1 MSVWSDCNAKQQF
14 GIAKC
19 NFDQEVTKPH
29 RLNLDVGDAV
39 IILKETTHW
48 YYGYKQ
54 KDKEH
59 RGIFPKSYIHLVE
72 YNIVNGE
79 FCIQRTDIV
88 EEITKVL
95 LEWGSIAKG
104 YFLRTNPNFQRIRR
118 KMNELNNNR
127 AALISGNLPLDEM
140 RKVKLLATAQI
151 DTGNN
156 LLGLDMVVRDD
167 SGDILD
173 TNAICTTELFE
184 HHVHAVNRIE
194 KANRLSSEQRT
205 QRVHNKYSHNILLH
219 VNAFVCKFQEDSDLL
234 FTLFDGETH
243 KPISENYVVKWSRT
257 GIARDIDQF
266 DNNRVLFTDLSRN
279 DLSISKMYLVCYAIR
294 IGSMEMK
301 DSSESKRTSIS
312 IANSMLTAASRK
324 HSQLSVSS
332 NGSSGSN
339 CEYIMR
345 RPFGVACKDLTPI
358 LSKAL
363 DGPSNQDLPFIMCE
377 KDTLDGTLRKLIANK
392 DIGKIDSKMAV
403 TIEVLRGDIKQIK
416 EDFPRLVHTNVP
428 VARKMGFPE
437 VILPGDVRNDLYLT
451 ICSGEF
457 SRIAKTSEK
466 NVEVSICVANEQGY
480 LIPGV
485 MSIGA
490 GHSPIDEYK
499 SVVYYHD
506 DKPKWQ
512 ETFKIHVPIE
522 EFKQCHLRF
531 VLKHRS
537 SNEQKDRSEK
547 PFGLA
552 YVRLM
557 QANGTTIP
565 QGQHVLAVYKIDH
578 KKYDKTVANSYME
591 LPATTAELQGTKPSI
606 SGLSL
611 LPKDQLT
618 IGVNLCSTKL
628 TQSVSLLG
636 LLNWSAHK
644 ETLEQSLNALSTV
657 PGEEV
662 VKFLQDILDA
672 LFNILVENDQ
682 PEKYDQLVFMSIIHL
697 IETVSDLKYQHFLT
711 VLDVYINESFSFTL
725 AYTKL
730 MDVLQKNISDAIK
743 PREKSADGFETEESM
758 EVRRLYKTT
767 RYLHYVMKFVIRS
780 RILYAEMN
788 CNTDYVDFASRLQEL
803 LRMFID
809 MIGCPSNLLKSEGA
823 LLKNLH
829 IIATDLMQV
838 FDQVRLSVSIV
849 EILEKFPPR
858 RLIQSKMGC
867 IKDFVETKLFTLP
880 KCRAILLPV
889 FCKHIKDH
897 LESKEEG
904 DSKTDIWQQEKNL
917 SKAAKVL
924 GQLKSQLHT
933 RETTANK
940 KIAECI
946 NIMNN
951 ILKLLYRSDVGPT
964 HNDIRDIMI
973 ILLRTVMKAA
983 HSLDRDTAL
992 VGKFFAIML
1001 GILQR
1006 MDAQHYDYFV
1016 KDLHQR
1022 GELKEFVIDIL
1033 LVFTEL
1039 VSPSPHQKAVFPRDW
1054 MDMIMH
1060 QNTVILG
1067 ALQHLSIVIMD
1078 YFLTPFEKQI
1088 WSNFFQCSIA
1098 FLVQSPLQLNDFN
1111 DNKRQIVF
1119 ARYRDIR
1126 KDTAME
1132 IRKMWFQLG
1141 QHKPKFVPQLVEPI
1155 LEMSMMPET
1164 ELRRETIPIFFDMMQ
1179 CEYYSSR
1186 LELESYGDTKNNN
1199 THHKGNFTEFKTAMI
1214 EKLDILI
1221 GAKGKGDAEYK
1232 QLFEEIMMERCSAH
1246 ATLNLDGSSF
1256 VQMVTKLMDKLLE
1269 YRFIIQDESKENRM
1283 ACTFS
1288 LLQFYSEVDLKEMYI
1303 RYVYKLCDLHMEFEN
1318 YTEAAFTLKL
1328 HTQLL
1333 RWTDTELSPQL
1344 RSYRHMNCR
1353 THRELKETLFFE
1365 IMEYFDKGKQWECA
1379 IDMCKILA
1387 QQYEEEIF
1395 DYIKLAE
1402 LLKRMALFFEKI
1414 LKELRHTSE
1423 YFRVCFY
1430 GRGFP
1435 RLLQNKVYIFRGKD
1449 YERLSDFC
1457 TRMLVQHPQA
1467 EVMQTLEAPGKDIT
1481 QSDGQYIQVNKVE
1494 PIMDAAFAKFN
1505 EKIISNEIVK
1515 YFTSNNVQKFQF
1527 SRPFRD
1533 STSGGPMDDV
1543 RSLWLERTELV
1554 TSFPLP
1560 GILRWFPVIDSH
1572 TFKISPLERA
1582 VEIMKDT
1589 NKGIRQLVILH
1600 KGDESLHI
1608 NPLSMKLNGI
1618 VDPAVMGGFAKYEE
1632 AFLTDEY
1639 LEQHPDDKDLIEEL
1653 KDLIAS
1659 QIPLLEI
1666 AIMLHRQKAPDSLKA
1681 LQEHLENCF
1690 TDMQQH
1696 VESRYGRKSCDLKMD
1711 RDSVVMRRTNSFLPA
1726 LFDGSC
1732 NRLSE
1737 TSMGSSDSGLSK
1749 STFLPRPQT
1758 NSIKSTLA
1766 SLSFNARPSL
1776 MHSPSTKSSK
1786 NKEKTPAKRRSMKKD
1801 RETLSLPVANSQ
1813 WYTPPLSTI
1822 TSTPE
1827 KEINTSITSLASVS
1841 NSSLAGPKTPDPR
1854 VLTEELTSKRPL
1866 RSEKDKERRLS
1877 RPASIAT
1884 PTATIKNFV
1893 DTRSLSES
1901 SNRNSVETTD
1911 STSEE
1916 DIRPPPLPAKTRDST
1931 DFTSLTHS
1939 LDWNPNGYAMLNAL
1953 SNTSTSSITTTTT
1966 MTKTSITNTTYEY
1979 LEATNFSLINAQ
1991 DSNKPR
1997 PPTPPPKPSRNSKH
2011 IP

>member
-1 MSVWSDCNAKQQF
+1 MSVWSDCNAKQSF

-19 NFDQEVTKPH
+19 NFDQDTKPH

-39 IILKETTHW
+39 IILKATTHW

-54 KDKEH
+54 KEKQT
-59 RGIFPKSYIHLVE
+59 RGIFPKSYVHLCE
-72 YNIVNGE
+72 FNIVNGE
-79 FCIQRTDIV
+79 YCIRRTDIV

-95 LEWGSIAKG
+95 LEWGGIAKS
-104 YFLRTNPNFQRIRR
+104 YFLSTNEKFQVIRP

-140 RKVKLLATAQI
+140 RKVKLQATAQI
-151 DTGNN
+151 DTGNK
-156 LLGLDMVVRDD
+156 LLGLDMVVRDE

-173 TNAICTTELFE
+173 TNAICTTELYE
-184 HHVHAVNRIE
+184 NHVHALERIK
-194 KANRLSSEQRT
+194 KANSLTGDRERT
-205 QRVHNKYSHNILLH
+205 RGFNKYSHNILLH

-234 FTLFDGETH
+234 FTLFNGETH

-279 DLSISKMYLVCYAIR
+279 DLNISKIYLVCFAIR
-294 IGSMEMK
+294 IGSMEVK
-301 DSSESKRTSIS
+301 DSTDSKRTSMN
-312 IANSMLTAASRK
+312 IANSVLTAASRK
-324 HSQLSVSS
+324 HSQLSVNS
-332 NGSSGSN
+332 NGSSGSAS
-339 CEYIMR
+339 EYMMR
-345 RPFGVACKDLTPI
+345 RPFGVACKDLTSI
-358 LSKAL
+358 ISKPEDHRNNL
-363 DGPSNQDLPFIMCE
+363 DLPFIMCE

-392 DIGKIDSKMAV
+392 DIGKIESKMAV
-403 TIEVLRGDIKQIK
+403 TFEVLRGDIKQIK

-457 SRIAKTSEK
+457 ARIAKTSEK
-466 NVEVSICVANEQGY
+466 NVEVTVCVVNEYGVQMS
-480 LIPGV
+480 GV

-490 GHSPIDEYK
+490 GHPPIDDYK

-512 ETFKIHVPIE
+512 ETFKIHLPIE
-522 EFKQCHLRF
+522 EFKVCHLRF
-531 VLKHRS
+531 TLKHRS

-547 PFGLA
+547 PFGLS

-557 QANGTTIP
+557 QANGTTIT
-565 QGQHVLAVYKIDH
+565 QGQHILAVYKIDP
-578 KKYDKTVANSYME
+578 KKYDKLVAKSYLE
-591 LPATTAELQGTKPSI
+591 LPATKAELLGTKPPTG
-606 SGLSL
+606 GLSL
-611 LPKDQLT
+611 LPKDQLC
-618 IGVNLCSTKL
+618 IDVNLCSTKL

-636 LLNWSAHK
+636 LLHWSAHK
-644 ETLEQSLNALSTV
+644 ETLEQSLNALANV

-672 LFNILVENDQ
+672 LFNILVENDHH
-682 PEKYDQLVFMSIIHL
+682 EKYDQLVFMSIIHL

-711 VLDVYINESFSFTL
+711 VLDVYINESFSATL

-730 MDVLQKNISDAIK
+730 MDVLQRNISDAIT
-743 PREKSADGFETEESM
+743 PSEKSADGIEHEESTA
-758 EVRRLYKTT
+758 VRRLYKTT

-780 RILYAEMN
+780 RVLYAAMN
-788 CNTDYVDFASRLQEL
+788 CNNDYVDFATRLQEL
-803 LRMFID
+803 LKMFIN
-809 MIGCPSNLLKSEGA
+809 MIGCPSNQLKSEGA

-829 IIATDLMQV
+829 IIATDLMEV
-838 FDQVRLSVSIV
+838 FDPVDLSTLIV

-858 RLIQSKMGC
+858 RLTQSKMGC
-867 IKDFVETKLFTLP
+867 IKDFVETKLFALP
-880 KCRAILLPV
+880 NCRAILLPV

-897 LESKEEG
+897 LESKEE
-904 DSKTDIWQQEKNL
+904 
-917 SKAAKVL
+917 
-924 GQLKSQLHT
+924 
-933 RETTANK
+933 
-940 KIAECI
+940 IAECI

-964 HNDIRDIMI
+964 HNDVRDIMI
-973 ILLRTVMKAA
+973 KLLRSVMKAA
-983 HSLDRDTAL
+983 HSLDRDVDV
-992 VGKFFAIML
+992 VGQFFAIML

-1006 MDAQHYDYFV
+1006 MDAQHYKYFV
-1016 KDLHQR
+1016 NDLHQQ
-1022 GELKEFVIDIL
+1022 GELKDFVIEIL
-1033 LVFTEL
+1033 LVFEEL
-1039 VSPSPHQKAVFPRDW
+1039 VSPHQKAVFPRDW

-1067 ALQHLSIVIMD
+1067 ALQQLSMVVTD
-1078 YFLTPFEKQI
+1078 YFLCPVFDKQI

-1126 KDTAME
+1126 KDTAKE

-1141 QHKPKFVPQLVEPI
+1141 KHKPKFVPQLVEPI
-1155 LEMSMMPET
+1155 LEMSMIPET

-1186 LELESYGDTKNNN
+1186 LEQESYGDTKHNNA
-1199 THHKGNFTEFKTAMI
+1199 HHKGNFSEFKTAMI

-1221 GAKGKGDAEYK
+1221 GAGKGDTEYK
-1232 QLFEEIMMERCSAH
+1232 ELFKKIMLEHCAAH
-1246 ATLNLDGSSF
+1246 CTLNVDGSSF
-1256 VQMVTKLMDKLLE
+1256 VSMVTKLMDKLLE
-1269 YRFIIQDESKENRM
+1269 YRCIIQDESKENRM

-1303 RYVYKLCDLHMEFEN
+1303 RYVYKLRDLHMEFDN

-1328 HTQLL
+1328 HTELL
-1333 RWTDTELSPQL
+1333 QWNDTELSPQL
-1344 RSYRHMNCR
+1344 RSHLFGSCR
-1353 THRELKETLFFE
+1353 THRELKEALYYE
-1365 IMEYFDKGKQWECA
+1365 IMDYFDKGKQWECA
-1379 IDMCKILA
+1379 IDMCKVLA

-1395 DYIKLAE
+1395 DYIKLSE
-1402 LLKRMALFFEKI
+1402 LLKRMAQFFEKI

-1430 GRGFP
+1430 GLGFP
-1435 RLLQNKVYIFRGKD
+1435 RLLQNKVYIFRGKE
-1449 YERLSDFC
+1449 YERHSDFC
-1457 TRMLVQHPQA
+1457 SRMLVQHPQA
-1467 EVMQTLEAPGKDIT
+1467 ELMQTLEAPGEDIT
-1481 QSDGQYIQVNKVE
+1481 NSDGQYIQVNKVE

-1515 YFTSNNVQKFQF
+1515 YFTSNNVEKFRF

-1533 STSGGPMDDV
+1533 STGGGGMDDV
-1543 RSLWLERTELV
+1543 LNLWLERTELF
-1554 TSFPLP
+1554 TQFRLP
-1560 GILRWFPVIDSH
+1560 GILRWFPVVDTH

-1589 NKGIRQLVILH
+1589 NRDIRQLVILYQS
-1600 KGDESLHI
+1600 DESLHI
-1608 NPLSMKLNGI
+1608 NQLSMKLNGI

-1639 LEQHPDDKDLIEEL
+1639 LEQHPDDKELVEEL
-1653 KDLIAS
+1653 KELIAL
-1659 QIPLLEI
+1659 QIPLLNI
-1666 AIMLHRQKAPDSLKA
+1666 AIRLHRQKAPDSLKA
-1681 LQEHLENCF
+1681 LQDHLEGCF
-1690 TDMQQH
+1690 ADMKHH
-1696 VESRYGRKSCDLKMD
+1696 VETCYGRKSCDLKID
-1711 RDSVVMRRTNSFLPA
+1711 RDSVVMRRTNSYLPT
-1726 LFDGSC
+1726 LFDNGN

-1749 STFLPRPQT
+1749 STFLPRPPT

-1766 SLSFNARPSL
+1766 SLSFNTRPSL
-1776 MHSPSTKSSK
+1776 GNTPSTKGSK
-1786 NKEKTPAKRRSMKKD
+1786 YKDKTPSKRRSMKKD
-1801 RETLSLPVANSQ
+1801 RDTLSLPVANCQ

-1822 TSTPE
+1822 NSTPE
-1827 KEINTSITSLASVS
+1827 KEINTSVNSLASAS
-1841 NSSLAGPKTPDPR
+1841 NSSFGGQKTPDPR
-1854 VLTEELTSKRPL
+1854 VLTEELTPKRPL
-1866 RSEKDKERRLS
+1866 RSEKEKERRLS

-1884 PTATIKNFV
+1884 PTASIKNFA
-1893 DTRSLSES
+1893 DTRSLSEG

-1916 DIRPPPLPAKTRDST
+1916 DLRPPPLPAKTRDST
-1931 DFTSLTHS
+1931 DFSSLTHS
-1939 LDWNPNGYAMLNAL
+1939 LDWNPNGYSML
-1953 SNTSTSSITTTTT
+1953 SNVSINTSNIISSMTTT
-1966 MTKTSITNTTYEY
+1966 MTKTSITNTSYEY
-1979 LEATNFSLINAQ
+1979 VEATNFSI
-1991 DSNKPR
+1991 DPSKPR
-1997 PPTPPPKPSRNSKH
+1997 PPTPPPKPSRHSKH

>member
-1 MSVWSDCNAKQQF
+1 MSVWSDCNAKQAEF

-19 NFDQEVTKPH
+19 NFDQETKPH

-48 YYGYKQ
+48 YYGYRQ
-54 KDKEH
+54 KAKET
-59 RGIFPKSYIHLVE
+59 RGIFPKSYIHLCE
-72 YNIVNGE
+72 YNNVNGE
-79 FCIQRTDIV
+79 YCIQRTDIV

-95 LEWGSIAKG
+95 LEWGSIAKD
-104 YFLRTNPNFQRIRR
+104 YFLTTNPSFPKIRR

-127 AALISGNLPLDEM
+127 AALISGNLPLDEV
-140 RKVKLLATAQI
+140 RKVKLLATNQI
-151 DTGNN
+151 DTGNK
-156 LLGLDMVVRDD
+156 LLGLDMVVRDE

-173 TNAICTTELFE
+173 TNAICTTELYE
-184 HHVHAVNRIE
+184 QHMHAVQRID
-194 KANRLSSEQRT
+194 KANRLSSERGTTRT
-205 QRVHNKYSHNILLH
+205 PNKYSHNILLH

-257 GIARDIDQF
+257 GIARDIDQI
-266 DNNRVLFTDLSRN
+266 DNNRVLFTDLSKS
-279 DLSISKMYLVCYAIR
+279 DLAIAKMYLVCYAIR
-294 IGSMEMK
+294 IGSMEFK
-301 DSSESKRTSIS
+301 DSAESKRTSMS
-312 IANSMLTAASRK
+312 IANSMLNASSRK
-324 HSQLSVSS
+324 ASQLSVSS
-332 NGSSGSN
+332 SGSSSSN
-339 CEYIMR
+339 GEYIIR
-345 RPFGVACKDLTPI
+345 RPFGVACKDLTPFI
-358 LSKAL
+358 NKS
-363 DGPSNQDLPFIMCE
+363 DDFRGNIDLPFIMCE
-377 KDTLDGTLRKLIANK
+377 KETLDGTLRKLIANK

-416 EDFPRLVHTNVP
+416 EEFPRLMHTNVP

-457 SRIAKTSEK
+457 ARIAKTSEK
-466 NVEVSICVANEQGY
+466 NVEVSVCVANEQGY
-480 LIPGV
+480 LMPGV
-485 MSIGA
+485 LSIGA
-490 GHSPIDEYK
+490 GHQPIDEYK

-522 EFKQCHLRF
+522 DFKQCHLRF

-537 SNEQKDRSEK
+537 SNEQKDRTEK

-557 QANGTTIP
+557 QANGTTIT
-565 QGQHVLAVYKIDH
+565 QGQHILAVYKIDH
-578 KKYDKTVANSYME
+578 KKYDKTVANCYLE
-591 LPATTAELQGTKPSI
+591 LPATVAELQGAKPSI
-606 SGLSL
+606 GGLTL
-611 LPKDQLT
+611 LPKDQLS

-672 LFNILVENDQ
+672 LFNILVENDH

-730 MDVLQKNISDAIK
+730 MDVLQKNISEAISPK
-743 PREKSADGFETEESM
+743 EKSADGNDLEESA

-780 RILYAEMN
+780 RVLYAEMN
-788 CNTDYVDFASRLQEL
+788 CNTDYVDFATRLQEL

-858 RLIQSKMGC
+858 RLTQSKMGC

-924 GQLKSQLHT
+924 GQKKSQLHT
-933 RETTANK
+933 CDTTANK

-951 ILKLLYRSDVGPT
+951 ILKLLFRSDVGST

-973 ILLRTVMKAA
+973 ILFRTVMKAA
-983 HSLDRDTAL
+983 HALDRDTGL

-1006 MDAQHYDYFV
+1006 MDAQHYEYFV
-1016 KDLHQR
+1016 RDLHQR
-1022 GELKEFVIDIL
+1022 GELKHFVIEIL
-1033 LVFTEL
+1033 LVFEEL
-1039 VSPSPHQKAVFPRDW
+1039 VSPHQKAVFPRDW

-1067 ALQHLSIVIMD
+1067 ALKHLTVVITD
-1078 YFLTPFEKQI
+1078 YFLCPFEKQI

-1155 LEMSMMPET
+1155 LEMSMIPEK
-1164 ELRRETIPIFFDMMQ
+1164 ELRQETIPIFFDMMQ

-1186 LELESYGDTKNNN
+1186 LEHESYGDTKFNNA
-1199 THHKGNFTEFKTAMI
+1199 HHKGNFSDFKTAMI

-1221 GAKGKGDAEYK
+1221 GAGKGDAEYK
-1232 QLFEEIMMERCSAH
+1232 HLFETIMLERCAAH
-1246 ATLNLDGSSF
+1246 NTLNVDGTAF
-1256 VQMVTKLMDKLLE
+1256 VQMVTRLMDKLLE

-1303 RYVYKLCDLHMEFEN
+1303 RYVNKLCALHMEFEN

-1328 HTQLL
+1328 HTELL
-1333 RWTDTELSPQL
+1333 RWTDTELSHQL
-1344 RSYRHMNCR
+1344 RSYRHNNCR
-1353 THRELKETLFFE
+1353 THRQLKEALYFE

-1379 IDMCKILA
+1379 IDMCRVLA
-1387 QQYEEEIF
+1387 RQYEEEIF
-1395 DYIKLAE
+1395 DYLKLAE
-1402 LLKRMALFFEKI
+1402 LLNRMALFYEKI
-1414 LKELRHTSE
+1414 IKELRHNSE

-1435 RLLQNKVYIFRGKD
+1435 RFLQNRVYIFRGKE
-1449 YERLSDFC
+1449 YERHSDFC
-1457 TRMLVQHPQA
+1457 ARMLVQHPQA
-1467 EVMQTLEAPGKDIT
+1467 ELMQTLEAPGEDIT
-1481 QSDGQYIQVNKVE
+1481 NSDGQYIQVNKVE
-1494 PIMDAAFAKFN
+1494 PIMGQAFNKFN
-1505 EKIISNEIVK
+1505 DKIINNEIVK
-1515 YFTSNNVQKFQF
+1515 YFTANNVQKFQF

-1533 STSGGPMDDV
+1533 STNGGDRDDV
-1543 RSLWLERTELV
+1543 RNLWLERTELRI
-1554 TSFPLP
+1554 SYPLP
-1560 GILRWFPVIDSH
+1560 GILRWFPVVETN

-1589 NKGIRQLVILH
+1589 NRDIRQLVILH
-1600 KGDESLHI
+1600 KSDETLHI

-1632 AFLTDEY
+1632 AFLTEDY
-1639 LEQHPDDKDLIEEL
+1639 LEQNPDDKELVEEL
-1653 KDLIAS
+1653 KELIAN
-1659 QIPLLEI
+1659 QIPLLDL
-1666 AIMLHRQKAPDSLKA
+1666 AIQLHRLRAPDSLKA
-1681 LQEHLENCF
+1681 LQEHLERCF
-1690 TDMQQH
+1690 ADMQQH
-1696 VESRYGRKSCDLKMD
+1696 VESRYGRKSCDLKIE
-1711 RDSVVMRRTNSFLPA
+1711 RDSVVMRRPNSFLPP
-1726 LFDGSC
+1726 LFDGSN
-1732 NRLSE
+1732 NRHSE

-1758 NSIKSTLA
+1758 NSIKNPFSG
-1766 SLSFNARPSL
+1766 LSFNTRPSL
-1776 MHSPSTKSSK
+1776 GHSPSIKSNKSK
-1786 NKEKTPAKRRSMKKD
+1786 DKTPSKRRNKD
-1801 RETLSLPVANSQ
+1801 GKVKEREAHSLSSCQ

-1827 KEINTSITSLASVS
+1827 KEINTSIASLASTS
-1841 NSSLAGPKTPDPR
+1841 NSSLSGPKTPDPH
-1854 VLTEELTSKRPL
+1854 VLTEELTPKRPL
-1866 RSEKDKERRLS
+1866 RSEMEKERRLS

-1884 PTATIKNFV
+1884 PTASIKNFP

-1916 DIRPPPLPAKTRDST
+1916 DIRPPPLPAKARDST
-1931 DFTSLTHS
+1931 DFTSLS
-1939 LDWNPNGYAMLNAL
+1939 QNMDWTPNGYAMLSTI
-1953 SNTSTSSITTTTT
+1953 SNTSSMSTTSTL
-1966 MTKTSITNTTYEY
+1966 TKTSITNTTYEY
-1979 LEATNFSLINAQ
+1979 LETTNFSLVGAI
-1991 DSNKPR
+1991 DGNKPR
-1997 PPTPPPKPSRNSKH
+1997 PPTPPPKPSRHSKH

>member
-1 MSVWSDCNAKQQF
+1 MTVWSDCNAKQTF

-19 NFDQEVTKPH
+19 NFDQDAKPH

-54 KDKEH
+54 KAKET
-59 RGIFPKSYIHLVE
+59 RGIFPKSYVHLCE
-72 YNIVNGE
+72 YSIVNGE
-79 FCIQRTDIV
+79 YCIQRTDIV

-95 LEWGSIAKG
+95 LEWGGIAKE
-104 YFLRTNPNFQRIRR
+104 YFLTTNPSFQKIRR
-118 KMNELNNNR
+118 KMNNLNNNR

-140 RKVKLLATAQI
+140 RKVKLQATALI
-151 DTGNN
+151 DTGNR
-156 LLGLDMVVRDD
+156 LLGLDMVVRDE

-173 TNAICTTELFE
+173 TNAICTTELYE
-184 HHVHAVNRIE
+184 NHVNAMQRID
-194 KANRLSSEQRT
+194 KANRLSGERETPRIQ
-205 QRVHNKYSHNILLH
+205 NKYSHNILLH
-219 VNAFVCKFQEDSDLL
+219 VNAFVCKFREDSDLL
-234 FTLFDGETH
+234 FTLFDGESH
-243 KPISENYVVKWSRT
+243 KPISENYVVKWSRS
-257 GIARDIDQF
+257 GIDRDIDQF
-266 DNNRVLFTDLSRN
+266 NNNRVLFTDLSRS
-279 DLSISKMYLVCYAIR
+279 DLNISKLYLVCYAIR
-294 IGSMEMK
+294 IGAMEIK
-301 DSSESKRTSIS
+301 DTTDSKRIS
-312 IANSMLTAASRK
+312 MNMGIGNSSNIK
-324 HSQLSVSS
+324 QSQLSINSNASTSS
-332 NGSSGSN
+332 NGSD
-339 CEYIMR
+339 YMLR
-345 RPFGVACKDLTPI
+345 RPFGVACKDLTPY
-358 LSKAL
+358 LSKPDDFRGNL
-363 DGPSNQDLPFIMCE
+363 DLPFIMCE
-377 KDTLDGTLRKLIANK
+377 KDTLDGTLRKMIANK
-392 DIGKIDSKMAV
+392 DLGKLDSKMAV
-403 TIEVLRGDIKQIK
+403 TVEVLRGDIKQIK

-457 SRIAKTSEK
+457 ARIAKTSEK
-466 NVEVSICVANEQGY
+466 NVEVTVCVANEQGQ
-480 LIPGV
+480 LVPGV
-485 MSIGA
+485 LSIGA
-490 GHSPIDEYK
+490 GHPPIDEYK

-522 EFKQCHLRF
+522 EFKLCHLRF
-531 VLKHRS
+531 MLKHRS
-537 SNEQKDRSEK
+537 SNEQKDRNEK

-578 KKYDKTVANSYME
+578 KKHDKSMANSYME
-591 LPATTAELQGTKPSI
+591 LPATTAELLGTKPSI
-606 SGLSL
+606 SGLTL

-636 LLNWSAHK
+636 LLHWSAHK

-711 VLDVYINESFSFTL
+711 VLDVYIKDSFSATL

-730 MDVLQKNISDAIK
+730 IDVLQRNISEAIT
-743 PREKSADGFETEESM
+743 PSEKSVDGIELQETLP
-758 EVRRLYKTT
+758 VRRLYKTT
-767 RYLHYVMKFVIRS
+767 RYLHYVMKFIIRS
-780 RILYAEMN
+780 RILYSAMN
-788 CNTDYVDFASRLQEL
+788 CNTDYVEFATRLQEL
-803 LRMFID
+803 LKMFID

-838 FDQVRLSVSIV
+838 FDQVHLSTSIV
-849 EILEKFPPR
+849 EILEKFPSR
-858 RLIQSKMGC
+858 RLTQSKMGC
-867 IKDFVETKLFTLP
+867 IKDFVETKLFSMP

-904 DSKTDIWQQEKNL
+904 DSKTDILQQEKNL

-924 GQLKSQLHT
+924 GQKKCQLHT
-933 RETTANK
+933 RETSANK

-951 ILKLLYRSDVGPT
+951 ILKLLYRPDVGPT
-964 HNDIRDIMI
+964 HNDVRDIMI
-973 ILLRTVMKAA
+973 ILLRPVMKMA
-983 HSLDRDTAL
+983 HALDRDRDV
-992 VGKFFAIML
+992 VGQFFAIML
-1001 GILQR
+1001 GIMQR
-1006 MDAQHYDYFV
+1006 MDAQHYKYFV
-1016 KDLHQR
+1016 NDLHQH
-1022 GELKEFVIDIL
+1022 GELKDFVIEIL
-1033 LVFTEL
+1033 LVFEEL
-1039 VSPSPHQKAVFPRDW
+1039 VSPHQKAVFPRDW

-1067 ALQHLSIVIMD
+1067 ALQQLSLVIND
-1078 YFLTPFEKQI
+1078 YFLCPVFDKQI

-1126 KDTAME
+1126 KDTAKE

-1141 QHKPKFVPQLVEPI
+1141 KHKPKFVPQLVEPI
-1155 LEMSMMPET
+1155 LEMSMIPEM

-1186 LELESYGDTKNNN
+1186 LEMESYGDTKHNSS
-1199 THHKGNFTEFKTAMI
+1199 HYKGNFCEFKTAMI

-1221 GAKGKGDAEYK
+1221 GMGKGDAEYK
-1232 QLFEEIMMERCSAH
+1232 ELFEQIMLEYCAKH
-1246 ATLNLDGSSF
+1246 NTLNMEGTSF
-1256 VQMVTKLMDKLLE
+1256 VAMVTKLMDKLLE
-1269 YRFIIQDESKENRM
+1269 YRCIIQDESKENRM

-1288 LLQFYSEVDLKEMYI
+1288 LLQFYSQVDLKEMYI
-1303 RYVYKLCDLHMEFEN
+1303 RYVYKLCALHMEFEN
-1318 YTEAAFTLKL
+1318 FTEAAFTLKL
-1328 HTQLL
+1328 HTDLL
-1333 RWTDTELSPQL
+1333 RWSDEELSPQL
-1344 RSYRHMNCR
+1344 RSHRHGHCR
-1353 THRELKETLFFE
+1353 THRELKEALYFE

-1379 IDMCKILA
+1379 IDMCKVLSR
-1387 QQYEEEIF
+1387 QYEEEIY

-1430 GRGFP
+1430 GLGFP
-1435 RLLQNKVYIFRGKD
+1435 RLLQNKVYIFRGKE
-1449 YERLSDFC
+1449 YERHSDFC
-1457 TRMLVQHPQA
+1457 SRILVQHPQA
-1467 EVMQTLEAPGKDIT
+1467 ELMQTLEAPGEDIT
-1481 QSDGQYIQVNKVE
+1481 ASDGQYIQVNKVE

-1533 STSGGPMDDV
+1533 STGGGDDV
-1543 RSLWLERTELV
+1543 RNLWLERTELI
-1554 TSFPLP
+1554 TQFPLP
-1560 GILRWFPVIDSH
+1560 GILRWFPVVDAH

-1582 VEIMKDT
+1582 VEIMKKT
-1589 NKGIRQLVILH
+1589 NTDIRQLVILH
-1600 KGDESLHI
+1600 QSDESLHI
-1608 NPLSMKLNGI
+1608 NPLSMKLNGV

-1639 LEQHPDDKDLIEEL
+1639 LEQHAEDKELVEEL
-1653 KDLIAS
+1653 KELIAS
-1659 QIPLLEI
+1659 QIPLLSI
-1666 AIMLHRQKAPDSLKA
+1666 AIRLHRQKAPESLKA
-1681 LQEHLENCF
+1681 LQDHLERCF
-1690 TDMQQH
+1690 ADMQQH
-1696 VESRYGRKSCDLKMD
+1696 VESRYGRKSCDLKIE
-1711 RDSVVMRRTNSFLPA
+1711 RDSVIMRRTNSFLPA
-1726 LFDGSC
+1726 IFDSSN

-1737 TSMGSSDSGLSK
+1737 TSMGSSDGLSK
-1749 STFLPRPQT
+1749 STFLPRPPT
-1758 NSIKSTLA
+1758 SSLKSTFA
-1766 SLSFNARPSL
+1766 SLRPNL
-1776 MHSPSTKSSK
+1776 GHSPSTKS
-1786 NKEKTPAKRRSMKKD
+1786 NKLKDKTPAKRRSMKKD
-1801 RETLSLPVANSQ
+1801 RDTLSLPVASCQ
-1813 WYTPPLSTI
+1813 WYTPPLMTI

-1827 KEINTSITSLASVS
+1827 KENTTSISSLASTS
-1841 NSSLAGPKTPDPR
+1841 NTSLSGPKTPDPR
-1854 VLTEELTSKRPL
+1854 VLTEELTPKRPL
-1866 RSEKDKERRLS
+1866 RSEKEKERRLS

-1884 PTATIKNFV
+1884 PTASIKNFT
-1893 DTRSLSES
+1893 DNRSLSES

-1931 DFTSLTHS
+1931 DFSSLS
-1939 LDWNPNGYAMLNAL
+1939 WNPNTYSMLNVL
-1953 SNTSTSSITTTTT
+1953 GSNTTNSSSSISTTTT
-1966 MTKTSITNTTYEY
+1966 MTMTSITNNTYEY
-1979 LEATNFSLINAQ
+1979 LEATNYSLMTGFQ
-1991 DSNKPR
+1991 DASKPR
-1997 PPTPPPKPSRNSKH
+1997 PPTPPPKPSRHSKH
-2011 IP
+2011 IPTEQVAAP

>member
-1 MSVWSDCNAKQQF
+1 
-14 GIAKC
+14 AKC
-19 NFDQEVTKPH
+19 NFDQENKPH

-39 IILKETTHW
+39 IILKETTYW

-54 KDKEH
+54 KAKET
-59 RGIFPKSYIHLVE
+59 RGIFPKSYIHLCD
-72 YNIVNGE
+72 YNNVNGE

-95 LEWGSIAKG
+95 LEWGAIAKR
-104 YFLRTNPNFQRIRR
+104 YFLSTNPSFPKIRQ
-118 KMNELNNNR
+118 KMNELNSNR
-127 AALISGNLPLDEM
+127 AALISGNLPLDEV
-140 RKVKLLATAQI
+140 RKVKLLATNQI
-151 DTGNN
+151 DTGNK
-156 LLGLDMVVRDD
+156 LLGLDMVVRDE

-173 TNAICTTELFE
+173 TNAICTTELYE
-184 HHVHAVNRIE
+184 HHVHAVQRID
-194 KANRLSSEQRT
+194 KANRMQSSRGT
-205 QRVHNKYSHNILLH
+205 TRKLNKSSHNILLH
-219 VNAFVCKFQEDSDLL
+219 VNAFVCKFQEDTDLL

-243 KPISENYVVKWSRT
+243 KPISENYVVKWWRAGT
-257 GIARDIDQF
+257 ARDIEQI
-266 DNNRVLFTDLSRN
+266 DNNRVLFTDLSKS
-279 DLSISKMYLVCYAIR
+279 DLALPRLYLVCYAIR
-294 IGSMEMK
+294 IGSMEFK
-301 DSSESKRTSIS
+301 ESVDAKRTSMNIG
-312 IANSMLTAASRK
+312 MLNASSRK
-324 HSQLSVSS
+324 PSQLSVSS
-332 NGSSGSN
+332 SGSSGSN
-339 CEYIMR
+339 GEYIIR

-358 LSKAL
+358 INNTEDFRGNL
-363 DGPSNQDLPFIMCE
+363 DLPFIMCE

-403 TIEVLRGDIKQIK
+403 TIEVLCGDIKQIK

-466 NVEVSICVANEQGY
+466 NVEISICVANELGN
-480 LIPGV
+480 LMPGV
-485 MSIGA
+485 LSLGA
-490 GHSPIDEYK
+490 GHPPIDEYK

-512 ETFKIHVPIE
+512 ETFKVDVPIE
-522 EFKQCHLRF
+522 DFKQCHLRF
-531 VLKHRS
+531 SLKHRS

-547 PFGLA
+547 PFGLS
-552 YVRLM
+552 YMRLM
-557 QANGTTIP
+557 QSNGTTIP

-578 KKYDKTVANSYME
+578 KKYDKTVVNCYMG
-591 LPATTAELQGTKPSI
+591 LPSTVAELQGAKPSI
-606 SGLSL
+606 GGLSL
-611 LPKDQLT
+611 LPKDQLF

-644 ETLEQSLNALSTV
+644 ETLEQSLNALSMV

-682 PEKYDQLVFMSIIHL
+682 PEKYDQLVFMSIIYL
-697 IETVSDLKYQHFLT
+697 IETVSDLKYQHFQS

-730 MDVLQKNISDAIK
+730 MDVLQKNIRDAISPK
-743 PREKSADGFETEESM
+743 EKSADGNDWKESL
-758 EVRRLYKTT
+758 EVQRLYKTT

-780 RILYAEMN
+780 RTLYAEMN
-788 CNTDYVDFASRLQEL
+788 RNTDYGDFESRLQKL
-803 LRMFID
+803 LGMFID
-809 MIGCPSNLLKSEGA
+809 MIACPSDLLKSEGA
-823 LLKNLH
+823 LLKSLH

-838 FDQVRLSVSIV
+838 FDQEQLSIWIV
-849 EILEKFPPR
+849 KILEKFPPR
-858 RLIQSKMGC
+858 RLTQSKMGC
-867 IKDFVETKLFTLP
+867 IKDFVETKLFTLRE
-880 KCRAILLPV
+880 CRAILLPV

-924 GQLKSQLHT
+924 GQKKSQLHT
-933 RETTANK
+933 CDTTANK
-940 KIAECI
+940 KITECI

-951 ILKLLYRSDVGPT
+951 ILKLLFRSDVGGT

-983 HSLDRDTAL
+983 YALDRDTGL

-1006 MDAQHYDYFV
+1006 MDARHYEYFV
-1016 KDLHQR
+1016 KDLHQH
-1022 GELKEFVIDIL
+1022 GELKDFVIEIL
-1033 LVFTEL
+1033 LVFEQL
-1039 VSPSPHQKAVFPRDW
+1039 VSPVQKAVFPRDW

-1067 ALQHLSIVIMD
+1067 SLQHLTVVITD
-1078 YFLTPFEKQI
+1078 YFLCPFEKQI

-1141 QHKPKFVPQLVEPI
+1141 QHKPKFVPQLVESI
-1155 LEMSMMPET
+1155 LEMSMIPET
-1164 ELRRETIPIFFDMMQ
+1164 QLRRETIPIFFDMMQ

-1186 LELESYGDTKNNN
+1186 LELESYGDTKFNNAN
-1199 THHKGNFTEFKTAMI
+1199 HKGNFCDFKMAMI

-1221 GAKGKGDAEYK
+1221 GAGKKPCTSLNYNQQIFNKCSKPLGKGDAEYK
-1232 QLFEEIMMERCSAH
+1232 KLFEEIMLERCAAH
-1246 ATLNLDGSSF
+1246 NTLNVDGTAF
-1256 VQMVTKLMDKLLE
+1256 VQMVTRLMDKLLE

-1283 ACTFS
+1283 SCTFS

-1303 RYVYKLCDLHMEFEN
+1303 RYVHKLCALHMDFED

-1328 HTQLL
+1328 HADLL
-1333 RWTDTELSPQL
+1333 RWTDTELSQQL
-1344 RSYRHMNCR
+1344 MSPRHSSCR
-1353 THRELKETLFFE
+1353 THRQLKEALYFD
-1365 IMEYFDKGKQWECA
+1365 IVEYFDKGKQWECA
-1379 IDMCKILA
+1379 IDMCKMLA
-1387 QQYEEEIF
+1387 RQYEEET
-1395 DYIKLAE
+1395 YEYKKLSD
-1402 LLKRMALFFEKI
+1402 LLNRMAQFFDKI
-1414 LKELRHTSE
+1414 VAELRHSSE

-1435 RLLQNKVYIFRGKD
+1435 RLLRNKVYIFRGKE
-1449 YERLSDFC
+1449 YERHSDFC

-1467 EVMQTLEAPGKDIT
+1467 ELMQTLEAPGEDIT
-1481 QSDGQYIQVNKVE
+1481 NGEGQYIQVNKVE

-1505 EKIISNEIVK
+1505 EKMISNEIVK
-1515 YFTSNNVQKFQF
+1515 YFTANNVQKFQF
-1527 SRPFRD
+1527 SRPFRA
-1533 STSGGPMDDV
+1533 SCSNGNSDDV
-1543 RSLWLERTELV
+1543 RNLWLERTEMH
-1554 TSFPLP
+1554 TSFTLP
-1560 GILRWFPVIDSH
+1560 GVLRWFPVAKTT

-1582 VEIMKDT
+1582 VEIMRDT
-1589 NKGIRQLVILH
+1589 NRDVRQLVILH
-1600 KGDESLHI
+1600 RSDEKLNI
-1608 NPLSMKLNGI
+1608 NPLTMKLNGI
-1618 VDPAVMGGFAKYEE
+1618 IDPAVMGGFTKYEE
-1632 AFLTDEY
+1632 AFLTEEY
-1639 LEQHPDDKDLIEEL
+1639 LEQNPDDKDLIDEL
-1653 KDLIAS
+1653 KDLIAM

-1666 AIMLHRQKAPDSLKA
+1666 AITLHRQRAPESLKA
-1681 LQEHLENCF
+1681 LQERLESIF
-1690 TDMQQH
+1690 ADTKRH
-1696 VESRYGRKSCDLKMD
+1696 VETHYGQKTCDLKVE
-1711 RDSVVMRRTNSFLPA
+1711 RDSVVMRRTSSYLPPIS
-1726 LFDGSC
+1726 DNY
-1732 NRLSE
+1732 NRHSE

-1766 SLSFNARPSL
+1766 SLSFN
-1776 MHSPSTKSSK
+1776 TSSK
-1786 NKEKTPAKRRSMKKD
+1786 GKDKTPAKRRSMKKD
-1801 RETLSLPVANSQ
+1801 RDALSLPSSQ
-1813 WYTPPLSTI
+1813 WYTPPLTTI

-1827 KEINTSITSLASVS
+1827 KEINTSIGSLASAS
-1841 NSSLAGPKTPDPR
+1841 NSSLSGPKTPDPH
-1854 VLTEELTSKRPL
+1854 VLTEELTPKRPL
-1866 RSEKDKERRLS
+1866 RSEKEKERRLS
-1877 RPASIAT
+1877 RPSSIAT
-1884 PTATIKNFV
+1884 PTASIKNFP

-1916 DIRPPPLPAKTRDST
+1916 DIRPPPLPAKSRDST
-1931 DFTSLTHS
+1931 DFSSLS
-1939 LDWNPNGYAMLNAL
+1939 NMDWPSNGYAMIGNL
-1953 SNTSTSSITTTTT
+1953 SNTSNCSISSTTTL
-1966 MTKTSITNTTYEY
+1966 TKTSITKTSSTYEY
-1979 LEATNFSLINAQ
+1979 LQATNFSVVNTLEG
-1991 DSNKPR
+1991 SKPR
-1997 PPTPPPKPSRNSKH
+1997 PPTPPPKPSRHSKH

>member
-1 MSVWSDCNAKQQF
+1 
-14 GIAKC
+14 AKC
-19 NFDQEVTKPH
+19 NFDQETKPH

-48 YYGYKQ
+48 YYGYRQ
-54 KDKEH
+54 KAKET
-59 RGIFPKSYIHLVE
+59 RGIFPKSYIHLCE

-95 LEWGSIAKG
+95 LEWGSIAKD
-104 YFLRTNPNFQRIRR
+104 YFLVSAKVRFQNKPILNEMPLLQSTNPSFPKIRR

-127 AALISGNLPLDEM
+127 AALISGNLPLDEV
-140 RKVKLLATAQI
+140 RKVKLQATNQI
-151 DTGNN
+151 DTGNK
-156 LLGLDMVVRDD
+156 LLGLDMVVRDE

-173 TNAICTTELFE
+173 TNAICTTELYE
-184 HHVHAVNRIE
+184 QHVHAIQRID
-194 KANRLSSEQRT
+194 KANRLSTERGTTRT
-205 QRVHNKYSHNILLH
+205 LNKFSHNILLH

-257 GIARDIDQF
+257 GIARDIEQI
-266 DNNRVLFTDLSRN
+266 DNNRVLFTDLSKS
-279 DLSISKMYLVCYAIR
+279 DLGIAKMYLVCYAIR
-294 IGSMEMK
+294 IGAMEFK
-301 DSSESKRTSIS
+301 ESTDGKRTSMS
-312 IANSMLTAASRK
+312 IANSMLNASSRK
-324 HSQLSVSS
+324 ASQLSVSS
-332 NGSSGSN
+332 SGSSGSTG
-339 CEYIMR
+339 EYIIR

-358 LSKAL
+358 ISKAEDFRGNL
-363 DGPSNQDLPFIMCE
+363 DLPFIMCD
-377 KDTLDGTLRKLIANK
+377 KDTLDGTLRKLISNK

-457 SRIAKTSEK
+457 ARIAKTSEK
-466 NVEVSICVANEQGY
+466 NVEVSVCVANEQGY

-485 MSIGA
+485 LSIGA
-490 GHSPIDEYK
+490 GHPPIDEYK

-522 EFKQCHLRF
+522 DFKQCHLRF

-537 SNEQKDRSEK
+537 SNEQKDRTEK

-557 QANGTTIP
+557 QSNGTTIP
-565 QGQHVLAVYKIDH
+565 QGQHILAVYKIDH

-591 LPATTAELQGTKPSI
+591 LPATVAELQGTKPST

-611 LPKDQLT
+611 LPKDQLS

-644 ETLEQSLNALSTV
+644 ETLEQSLTALSTV

-730 MDVLQKNISDAIK
+730 MDVLQKNISDAITPK
-743 PREKSADGFETEESM
+743 EKSVDGNTHEESA

-780 RILYAEMN
+780 RVLYAEMN

-858 RLIQSKMGC
+858 RLTQSKMGC
-867 IKDFVETKLFTLP
+867 IKDFVDTKLFTLP

-889 FCKHIKDH
+889 FCKHIRDH

-924 GQLKSQLHT
+924 GQKKSQLHT
-933 RETTANK
+933 CDTTANK

-951 ILKLLYRSDVGPT
+951 ILKLLFRSDVGST
-964 HNDIRDIMI
+964 HNDVRDIMI

-983 HSLDRDTAL
+983 RVLDRDTGL
-992 VGKFFAIML
+992 VGRFFAIML

-1006 MDAQHYDYFV
+1006 MDAQHYEYLV

-1022 GELKEFVIDIL
+1022 DELKDFVIEIL
-1033 LVFTEL
+1033 LVFEEL
-1039 VSPSPHQKAVFPRDW
+1039 VSPHLKEVFPRDW

-1067 ALQHLSIVIMD
+1067 ALKNLSVVITD
-1078 YFLTPFEKQI
+1078 YFLCPFERQI

-1126 KDTAME
+1126 KDTATE

-1141 QHKPKFVPQLVEPI
+1141 QHKPKFIPQLVEPI
-1155 LEMSMMPET
+1155 LEMSMIPEK
-1164 ELRRETIPIFFDMMQ
+1164 ELRQETIPIFFDMMQ

-1186 LELESYGDTKNNN
+1186 LEQESYGDTKFNNA
-1199 THHKGNFTEFKTAMI
+1199 HHKGNFNDFKTAMI

-1221 GAKGKGDAEYK
+1221 GAGKGDAEYK
-1232 QLFEEIMMERCSAH
+1232 QLFETIMMQRCAAH
-1246 ATLNLDGSSF
+1246 NTLNVDGTAF
-1256 VQMVTKLMDKLLE
+1256 VEMVTRLMEKLLE

-1303 RYVYKLCDLHMEFEN
+1303 RYVYKLCALHMEFEN

-1328 HTQLL
+1328 HTELL
-1333 RWTDTELSPQL
+1333 RWTDTALSLQL
-1344 RSYRHMNCR
+1344 RSFRHPNCL
-1353 THRELKETLFFE
+1353 THRQLKEALYFE

-1379 IDMCKILA
+1379 IDMCRVLA
-1387 QQYEEEIF
+1387 RQYEEETY
-1395 DYIKLAE
+1395 DYLKLAE
-1402 LLKRMALFFEKI
+1402 LLKMMAMFFEKI
-1414 LKELRHTSE
+1414 IKELRHNSE

-1435 RLLQNKVYIFRGKD
+1435 RLLQNRVYIFRGKE
-1449 YERLSDFC
+1449 YERHSDFC
-1457 TRMLVQHPQA
+1457 ARMLVQHPQA
-1467 EVMQTLEAPGKDIT
+1467 ELMQTLEAPGEDIT
-1481 QSDGQYIQVNKVE
+1481 NSDGQYIQVNKVE
-1494 PIMDAAFAKFN
+1494 PIMDQSYNKFN
-1505 EKIISNEIVK
+1505 DKIINNEIVK
-1515 YFTSNNVQKFQF
+1515 YFAANNVQKFQF

-1533 STSGGPMDDV
+1533 SSGGGGNMDDV
-1543 RSLWLERTELV
+1543 RNLWLERTELL
-1554 TSFPLP
+1554 TRFTLP
-1560 GILRWFPVIDSH
+1560 GILRWFPVIETN

-1589 NKGIRQLVILH
+1589 NRDIRQLVILH
-1600 KGDESLHI
+1600 RSDDKLHI
-1608 NPLSMKLNGI
+1608 NPLSMKLSGI

-1639 LEQHPDDKDLIEEL
+1639 LEQNPDDKDLVEEL
-1653 KDLIAS
+1653 KELIAN
-1659 QIPLLEI
+1659 QIPLLDI
-1666 AIMLHRQKAPDSLKA
+1666 AIGIHRQRAPESLRA
-1681 LQEHLENCF
+1681 MQEHLEDCF
-1690 TDMQQH
+1690 SEMQQH
-1696 VESRYGRKSCDLKMD
+1696 VELRYGCRACDLKSV
-1711 RDSVVMRRTNSFLPA
+1711 RDTVVMRRTNSILPT
-1726 LFDGSC
+1726 LFDGSNI
-1732 NRLSE
+1732 NRHSE

-1758 NSIKSTLA
+1758 SSIKTTLA
-1766 SLSFNARPSL
+1766 SFSFNTRPSL
-1776 MHSPSTKSSK
+1776 GHSPSTKSSK
-1786 NKEKTPAKRRSMKKD
+1786 TKDKTPAKRRSMKKVSD
-1801 RETLSLPVANSQ
+1801 RDALSLPSSQ

-1827 KEINTSITSLASVS
+1827 KEINTSIASLGSVS
-1841 NSSLAGPKTPDPR
+1841 NSSLSGPKTPDPH
-1854 VLTEELTSKRPL
+1854 VLTEELTPKRPL
-1866 RSEKDKERRLS
+1866 RSEKEKERRLS

-1884 PTATIKNFV
+1884 PTASIKNFP

-1916 DIRPPPLPAKTRDST
+1916 DIQPPPLPAKARDST
-1931 DFTSLTHS
+1931 DFSSLS
-1939 LDWNPNGYAMLNAL
+1939 QNMDWAPNGYAMLSTLN
-1953 SNTSTSSITTTTT
+1953 STSSMSTTSTL
-1966 MTKTSITNTTYEY
+1966 TKTSITNTTYEY
-1979 LEATNFSLINAQ
+1979 LEATNFTLVDGS
-1991 DSNKPR
+1991 KPR
-1997 PPTPPPKPSRNSKH
+1997 PPTPPPKPSRHSKH

>member
-1 MSVWSDCNAKQQF
+1 
-14 GIAKC
+14 AKC
-19 NFDQEVTKPH
+19 NFDQDTKPH
-29 RLNLDVGDAV
+29 RLNLDVGDAL

-54 KDKEH
+54 KAKET
-59 RGIFPKSYIHLVE
+59 RGIFPKSYVHLCE
-72 YNIVNGE
+72 YSIVNGE
-79 FCIQRTDIV
+79 YCIQRTDIV

-95 LEWGSIAKG
+95 LEWGGIAKS
-104 YFLRTNPNFQRIRR
+104 YFLSTNPSFQKIRR

-140 RKVKLLATAQI
+140 RKVKLQATAQI
-151 DTGNN
+151 DTGNR
-156 LLGLDMVVRDD
+156 LLGLDMVVRDEC
-167 SGDILD
+167 GDILD
-173 TNAICTTELFE
+173 TNAICTTELYE
-184 HHVHAVNRIE
+184 NHMNAVQRIE
-194 KANRLSSEQRT
+194 KANRLSSDRDAL
-205 QRVHNKYSHNILLH
+205 RGHNKYSHNILLH

-234 FTLFDGETH
+234 FTLFDGDTH

-257 GIARDIDQF
+257 GIARDVDQF
-266 DNNRVLFTDLSRN
+266 DNIRVLFTDLSRN

-294 IGSMEMK
+294 IGTMEVK
-301 DSSESKRTSIS
+301 DSTDSKRTSMS
-312 IANSMLTAASRK
+312 IANSVLTAASRK
-324 HSQLSVSS
+324 HSQLSVNS
-332 NGSSGSN
+332 NGSAGSTS
-339 CEYIMR
+339 EYMMR

-358 LSKAL
+358 ISKPEEFRGNL
-363 DGPSNQDLPFIMCE
+363 DLPFIMCE

-392 DIGKIDSKMAV
+392 DIGKIESKMAV
-403 TIEVLRGDIKQIK
+403 TCEVLRGDIKQIK

-457 SRIAKTSEK
+457 ARIAKTSEK
-466 NVEVSICVANEQGY
+466 NVEVTVCVANEQGQ
-480 LIPGV
+480 LVPGV

-490 GHSPIDEYK
+490 GHPPIDEYK
-499 SVVYYHD
+499 TVVYYHD

-531 VLKHRS
+531 MLKHRS

-552 YVRLM
+552 HVRLM

-565 QGQHVLAVYKIDH
+565 QGQHILAVYKIDH
-578 KKYDKTVANSYME
+578 KKYDKTVANCYME
-591 LPATTAELQGTKPSI
+591 LPATTAELMGTKPSI
-606 SGLSL
+606 GGLSL
-611 LPKDQLT
+611 LPKDQLS
-618 IGVNLCSTKL
+618 ICVNLCSTKL

-636 LLNWSAHK
+636 LLHWSAHR
-644 ETLEQSLNALSTV
+644 ERLEQSLNALSEV

-672 LFNILVENDQ
+672 LFNILVENEQ

-711 VLDVYINESFSFTL
+711 VLDVYINESFSATL

-730 MDVLQKNISDAIK
+730 MDVLMRNIRDAIT
-743 PREKSADGFETEESM
+743 PCEKSADGIELEESAA
-758 EVRRLYKTT
+758 VRRLYKTT

-780 RILYAEMN
+780 RVLYAAMN
-788 CNTDYVDFASRLQEL
+788 CNADYVDFATRLQEL
-803 LRMFID
+803 LKMFID

-829 IIATDLMQV
+829 IIATDLMEV
-838 FDQVRLSVSIV
+838 FDQVHLSISIV
-849 EILEKFPPR
+849 EILEKFPKR
-858 RLIQSKMGC
+858 RLTQSKMGC
-867 IKDFVETKLFTLP
+867 IKDFVETKLFSSP

-897 LESKEEG
+897 LESNDEG

-924 GQLKSQLHT
+924 GQKKSHLHT

-964 HNDIRDIMI
+964 HNDVRDVMI
-973 ILLRTVMKAA
+973 ILLRQVMKAA
-983 HSLDRDTAL
+983 HALDRDTGV
-992 VGKFFAIML
+992 VGQFIAIML

-1006 MDAQHYDYFV
+1006 MDAQHYKYFV
-1016 KDLHQR
+1016 NDLHQQ
-1022 GELKEFVIDIL
+1022 GELKDFIIEIL
-1033 LVFTEL
+1033 LVFEEL
-1039 VSPSPHQKAVFPRDW
+1039 VSPHQKAVFPRDW

-1067 ALQHLSIVIMD
+1067 ALQQLSMVITD
-1078 YFLTPFEKQI
+1078 YFLCPVFDKQI

-1126 KDTAME
+1126 KDTAKE

-1141 QHKPKFVPQLVEPI
+1141 KHKPKFVPQLVEPI
-1155 LEMSMMPET
+1155 LEMSMIPET

-1186 LELESYGDTKNNN
+1186 LELESYGDTKHNNA
-1199 THHKGNFTEFKTAMI
+1199 HHKGNFSEFKTAMI

-1221 GAKGKGDAEYK
+1221 GAGKGDQEYK
-1232 QLFEEIMMERCSAH
+1232 ELFQKIMLEYCAAH
-1246 ATLNLDGSSF
+1246 NTLNVDGTSF
-1256 VQMVTKLMDKLLE
+1256 VAMVTKLMDKLLE
-1269 YRFIIQDESKENRM
+1269 YRCIIQDESKENRM

-1303 RYVYKLCDLHMEFEN
+1303 RYVYKLCALHMEFEN

-1328 HTQLL
+1328 HTELL
-1333 RWTDTELSPQL
+1333 HWNDTELSPQL
-1344 RSYRHMNCR
+1344 RSYRHSSCR
-1353 THRELKETLFFE
+1353 THRELKEALYFE

-1379 IDMCKILA
+1379 IDMCKVLA
-1387 QQYEEEIF
+1387 QQYEEEIY

-1402 LLKRMALFFEKI
+1402 LLKRMAEFFEKI

-1435 RLLQNKVYIFRGKD
+1435 RLLQNKVYIFRGKE
-1449 YERLSDFC
+1449 YERHSDFC
-1457 TRMLVQHPQA
+1457 SRMQVQHPQA
-1467 EVMQTLEAPGKDIT
+1467 ELMQTLEAPGEDIT
-1481 QSDGQYIQVNKVE
+1481 LGDGQYMQVNKVE
-1494 PIMDAAFAKFN
+1494 PIMDAAFSKFN

-1533 STSGGPMDDV
+1533 SSGGGGMDNV
-1543 RSLWLERTELV
+1543 RNLWLERTEL
-1554 TSFPLP
+1554 TTQFPLP
-1560 GILRWFPVIDSH
+1560 GILRWFPVVDSH
-1572 TFKISPLERA
+1572 TFKISPLEHA
-1582 VEIMKDT
+1582 VEIMKET
-1589 NKGIRQLVILH
+1589 NKDIRQLVILH
-1600 KGDESLHI
+1600 QSNENLTI
-1608 NPLSMKLNGI
+1608 NQLTMKLNGI

-1639 LEQHPDDKDLIEEL
+1639 VEQHPDDKELVEEL
-1653 KDLIAS
+1653 KELIAM
-1659 QIPLLEI
+1659 QIPLLKI
-1666 AIMLHRQKAPDSLKA
+1666 AIRLHRQKAPDSLKA
-1681 LQEHLENCF
+1681 LHDHLEGCF
-1690 TDMQQH
+1690 ADMQQH
-1696 VESRYGRKSCDLKMD
+1696 VEARYGRKSCDLKIE
-1711 RDSVVMRRTNSFLPA
+1711 RDSVIMRRTNSFLPA
-1726 LFDGSC
+1726 LFDSGN

-1749 STFLPRPQT
+1749 STFLPRPPT

-1766 SLSFNARPSL
+1766 SLSFNT
-1776 MHSPSTKSSK
+1776 STKG
-1786 NKEKTPAKRRSMKKD
+1786 NKQKDKTPAKRRSMKKVSPAITSIELQLNNNLHFQD
-1801 RETLSLPVANSQ
+1801 RDTLSLPVANSQ
-1813 WYTPPLSTI
+1813 WYTPPLTTI

-1827 KEINTSITSLASVS
+1827 KEINASINSLASAS
-1841 NSSLAGPKTPDPR
+1841 NTSLSGPKTPDPR
-1854 VLTEELTSKRPL
+1854 VLTEELTPKRPL
-1866 RSEKDKERRLS
+1866 RSEKEKERRLS

-1884 PTATIKNFV
+1884 PTASIKTYAE
-1893 DTRSLSES
+1893 TRSLSES

-1931 DFTSLTHS
+1931 DFSSLSHS
-1939 LDWNPNGYAMLNAL
+1939 LDWNPSGYTMLNVL
-1953 SNTSTSSITTTTT
+1953 SSNTSTTSSSISTTTL
-1966 MTKTSITNTTYEY
+1966 TKTSITNTTYEY
-1979 LEATNFSLINAQ
+1979 LETTNFSVQGGTQQ
-1991 DSNKPR
+1991 DASKPR
-1997 PPTPPPKPSRNSKH
+1997 PPTPPPKPSRHSKH

>member
-1 MSVWSDCNAKQQF
+1 MAVWSDCNAKQSF

-19 NFDQEVTKPH
+19 NFDQERKPH

-54 KDKEH
+54 KEKQT
-59 RGIFPKSYIHLVE
+59 RGIFPKSYVHLCE
-72 YNIVNGE
+72 FIIVNGE
-79 FCIQRTDIV
+79 YCIQRTDIV
-88 EEITKVL
+88 EEITKVM
-95 LEWGSIAKG
+95 LEWGIIAKR
-104 YFLRTNPNFQRIRR
+104 YFLTTNPDFQKIRR

-140 RKVKLLATAQI
+140 RKVKLKATAQI
-151 DTGNN
+151 DTGNR
-156 LLGLDMVVRDD
+156 LLGLDMVVRDE

-173 TNAICTTELFE
+173 TNSICSTELYE
-184 HHVHAVNRIE
+184 NHVHAVQRIE
-194 KANRLSSEQRT
+194 KANRLSNDRETMRS
-205 QRVHNKYSHNILLH
+205 HNKYSHNILLH

-234 FTLFDGETH
+234 FTLFNGDTH

-257 GIARDIDQF
+257 GSARDIDQF
-266 DNNRVLFTDLSRN
+266 DNNRVLFTDLSRS

-301 DSSESKRTSIS
+301 DSMDSKRTSMN
-312 IANSMLTAASRK
+312 IANSVLTAASRK
-324 HSQLSVSS
+324 HSQLSVNS
-332 NGSSGSN
+332 NGSSGSTI
-339 CEYIMR
+339 EYLMR

-358 LSKAL
+358 ISKPEEFRGNL
-363 DGPSNQDLPFIMCE
+363 DLPFIMCE
-377 KDTLDGTLRKLIANK
+377 KDTLDGTLRKLIDK
-392 DIGKIDSKMAV
+392 DVGKIESKMAV
-403 TIEVLRGDIKQIK
+403 TFEVLRGDIKQIK

-457 SRIAKTSEK
+457 ARIAKTSEK
-466 NVEVSICVANEQGY
+466 NVEVTICVANEQGQ
-480 LIPGV
+480 LVPGV

-490 GHSPIDEYK
+490 GHPPIDEYK

-531 VLKHRS
+531 TLKHRS

-547 PFGLA
+547 PFGLC

-578 KKYDKTVANSYME
+578 KKFDKTVANSYME
-591 LPATTAELQGTKPSI
+591 LPATTAELMGTKPSI
-606 SGLSL
+606 TGLSL
-611 LPKDQLT
+611 LPKDQFT
-618 IGVNLCSTKL
+618 IDVNLCSTKL

-636 LLNWSAHK
+636 LLHWSAHK
-644 ETLEQSLNALSTV
+644 ERLEQSLNALSTV

-672 LFNILVENDQ
+672 LFNILVENDN

-711 VLDVYINESFSFTL
+711 VLDVYINESFSATL

-730 MDVLQKNISDAIK
+730 MDVLQRNISDAIT
-743 PREKSADGFETEESM
+743 PREKSADGIEHEESAA
-758 EVRRLYKTT
+758 VRRLYKTT

-780 RILYAEMN
+780 RVLYAAMN
-788 CNTDYVDFASRLQEL
+788 CNNDYVDFATRLQEL
-803 LRMFID
+803 LKMFID

-829 IIATDLMQV
+829 IIATDLMEV
-838 FDQVRLSVSIV
+838 FDQVHLSIAIV
-849 EILEKFPPR
+849 DILEKFPPR
-858 RLIQSKMGC
+858 RLTQSKMGC
-867 IKDFVETKLFTLP
+867 IKDFVETKLFSSP
-880 KCRAILLPV
+880 NCRAILLPV

-897 LESKEEG
+897 LESKEE
-904 DSKTDIWQQEKNL
+904 
-917 SKAAKVL
+917 
-924 GQLKSQLHT
+924 
-933 RETTANK
+933 
-940 KIAECI
+940 IAECI

-951 ILKLLYRSDVGPT
+951 ILKLLYRKDVGPT
-964 HNDIRDIMI
+964 HNDVRDIMI
-973 ILLRTVMKAA
+973 ILLRPVMKAA
-983 HSLDRDTAL
+983 HSLDRDTGV
-992 VGKFFAIML
+992 VGQFFAIML

-1006 MDAQHYDYFV
+1006 LDAQHYKYFV
-1016 KDLHQR
+1016 NDLHQH
-1022 GELKEFVIDIL
+1022 GELKDFVIEIL
-1033 LVFTEL
+1033 LVFEEL
-1039 VSPSPHQKAVFPRDW
+1039 VSPHQKAVFPRDW

-1067 ALQHLSIVIMD
+1067 ALQQLSMVITD
-1078 YFLTPFEKQI
+1078 YFLCPVFDKQI

-1126 KDTAME
+1126 KDTAKE

-1141 QHKPKFVPQLVEPI
+1141 KHKPKFVPQLVEPI
-1155 LEMSMMPET
+1155 LEMSMIPET
-1164 ELRRETIPIFFDMMQ
+1164 DLRRETIPIFFDMMQ

-1186 LELESYGDTKNNN
+1186 FELESYGDTKQNNA
-1199 THHKGNFTEFKTAMI
+1199 HYKGNFSEFKTAMI

-1221 GAKGKGDAEYK
+1221 GAGKGDVEYK
-1232 QLFEEIMMERCSAH
+1232 ELFKMIMLEFCAAH
-1246 ATLNLDGSSF
+1246 STLNVDGTTF
-1256 VQMVTKLMDKLLE
+1256 VNMVTKLMDKLLE
-1269 YRFIIQDESKENRM
+1269 YRCIIQDESKENRM

-1303 RYVYKLCDLHMEFEN
+1303 RYVYKLCALHMEFEN

-1328 HTQLL
+1328 HMDLL
-1333 RWTDTELSPQL
+1333 HWTDTELSPQL
-1344 RSYRHMNCR
+1344 RSYRHGSCR
-1353 THRELKETLFFE
+1353 THRELKEALYFE
-1365 IMEYFDKGKQWECA
+1365 IMDYFDRGKQWECA
-1379 IDMCKILA
+1379 ITMCKILA
-1387 QQYEEEIF
+1387 QQYEEEVY

-1402 LLKRMALFFEKI
+1402 LLKRMAQFFEKI
-1414 LKELRHTSE
+1414 VKELRHTSE

-1430 GRGFP
+1430 GLGFP
-1435 RLLQNKVYIFRGKD
+1435 RLLQNKVYIFRGKE
-1449 YERLSDFC
+1449 YERHSDFC
-1457 TRMLVQHPQA
+1457 SRMLVQHPQA
-1467 EVMQTLEAPGKDIT
+1467 ELMQTLEAPGEDIT
-1481 QSDGQYIQVNKVE
+1481 NSDGQYIQVNKVE
-1494 PIMDAAFAKFN
+1494 PIMDAAFSKFN
-1505 EKIISNEIVK
+1505 DKIISNEIVK
-1515 YFTSNNVQKFQF
+1515 YFTFNNVQKFQF

-1533 STSGGPMDDV
+1533 SSGGGNMDDV
-1543 RSLWLERTELV
+1543 RNLWLERTELI
-1554 TSFPLP
+1554 TQYPLP

-1572 TFKISPLERA
+1572 TFKISPLKRA

-1589 NKGIRQLVILH
+1589 NKDIRQLVILH
-1600 KGDESLHI
+1600 QNDHSLHI

-1639 LEQHPDDKDLIEEL
+1639 LVQHPDDKDLVEEL
-1653 KDLIAS
+1653 KELIAL
-1659 QIPLLEI
+1659 QIPLLHC
-1666 AIMLHRQKAPDSLKA
+1666 AIRLHRQKAPESLKA
-1681 LQEHLENCF
+1681 LQDHLEGCF
-1690 TDMQQH
+1690 ADMQHH
-1696 VESRYGRKSCDLKMD
+1696 VESRYGRKSCDLQVE
-1711 RDSVVMRRTNSFLPA
+1711 RDSVIMRRTNSFLPA
-1726 LFDGSC
+1726 IFDGSN
-1732 NRLSE
+1732 NRHSE

-1749 STFLPRPQT
+1749 STFLPRPPT
-1758 NSIKSTLA
+1758 SSIKSTLA
-1766 SLSFNARPSL
+1766 SLSFNTRPSL
-1776 MHSPSTKSSK
+1776 GHTPSTKGNK
-1786 NKEKTPAKRRSMKKD
+1786 NKEKPAKRRSMKKD
-1801 RETLSLPVANSQ
+1801 RDVLSLPVANCQ
-1813 WYTPPLSTI
+1813 WYTPPLTTI

-1827 KEINTSITSLASVS
+1827 KEINTSVNSLASAS
-1841 NSSLAGPKTPDPR
+1841 NSSLCGPKTPDPR
-1854 VLTEELTSKRPL
+1854 VLTEELTPKRPL
-1866 RSEKDKERRLS
+1866 RSEKEKERRLS
-1877 RPASIAT
+1877 RPVSIPTPSAS
-1884 PTATIKNFV
+1884 IKNFA
-1893 DTRSLSES
+1893 DIRSLSES

-1931 DFTSLTHS
+1931 DFSSLTHS
-1939 LDWNPNGYAMLNAL
+1939 LDWNPNGYTMLNVL
-1953 SNTSTSSITTTTT
+1953 SSNTNTNSSISISTTT
-1966 MTKTSITNTTYEY
+1966 MTKTSITNATYEY
-1979 LEATNFSLINAQ
+1979 VEATNFSLPGINDA
-1991 DSNKPR
+1991 SKPR
-1997 PPTPPPKPSRNSKH
+1997 PPTPPPKPSRHSKH

>member
-1 MSVWSDCNAKQQF
+1 MTAVWSDCNAKQAF

-19 NFDQEVTKPH
+19 NFDQERKPH

-54 KDKEH
+54 KAKET
-59 RGIFPKSYIHLVE
+59 RGIFPKTYVHLCE
-72 YNIVNGE
+72 YSIVNGE

-95 LEWGSIAKG
+95 LEWGAIAKS
-104 YFLRTNPNFQRIRR
+104 YFLSTNPSFQKIRR

-127 AALISGNLPLDEM
+127 AALISGNLPLDEV

-151 DTGNN
+151 DTGNKI
-156 LLGLDMVVRDD
+156 LSLDMVVRDE

-173 TNAICTTELFE
+173 TNAICTTELYE
-184 HHVHAVNRIE
+184 HHVHAVTRIE
-194 KANRLSSEQRT
+194 KANRLSSESGTTRSL
-205 QRVHNKYSHNILLH
+205 NKYSHNILLH
-219 VNAFVCKFQEDSDLL
+219 VNAFVCKFQEDADLL

-257 GIARDIDQF
+257 GIARDIEQI
-266 DNNRVLFTDLSRN
+266 DNNRVLFTDLSRS
-279 DLSISKMYLVCYAIR
+279 DLNIAKMYLVCYAIR
-294 IGSMEMK
+294 IGSMEVK
-301 DSSESKRTSIS
+301 DSADSKRTSMS
-312 IANSMLTAASRK
+312 IANSVLTAASRK

-332 NGSSGSN
+332 NGSSGSTG
-339 CEYIMR
+339 EYILR

-358 LSKAL
+358 ISKSEDYRGNL
-363 DGPSNQDLPFIMCE
+363 DLPFIMCE

-416 EDFPRLVHTNVP
+416 EDFPRLVHSNVP

-457 SRIAKTSEK
+457 AKTAK
-466 NVEVSICVANEQGY
+466 NVEVSVCVANEHGS
-480 LIPGV
+480 LMPGV
-485 MSIGA
+485 ISMGA
-490 GHSPIDEYK
+490 GHPPIDEYK
-499 SVVYYHD
+499 SVVYYHE

-522 EFKQCHLRF
+522 DFKQCHLRF
-531 VLKHRS
+531 TLKHRS
-537 SNEQKDRSEK
+537 SNEQRDRQDKS
-547 PFGLA
+547 FVLA

-557 QANGTTIP
+557 QANGTTIT

-578 KKYDKTVANSYME
+578 KKYDKSEANCYME
-591 LPATTAELQGTKPSI
+591 LPSTLAELQGTKPSNNAMT
-606 SGLSL
+606 L

-644 ETLEQSLNALSTV
+644 ETLEQSLNALCTV

-672 LFNILVENDQ
+672 LFNILVENDH

-697 IETVSDLKYQHFLT
+697 IETVSELKYQHFLT

-730 MDVLQKNISDAIK
+730 MDVLQKNIREAIT
-743 PREKSADGFETEESM
+743 PREKSADAEESA

-780 RILYAEMN
+780 RVLYAEMN
-788 CNTDYVDFASRLQEL
+788 CNTDYVDFATRLQEL
-803 LRMFID
+803 MRMFID

-858 RLIQSKMGC
+858 RLTQSKMGC
-867 IKDFVETKLFTLP
+867 IKDFVETKLFSSP

-904 DSKTDIWQQEKNL
+904 DTKTDIWQQEKNL

-924 GQLKSQLHT
+924 GQSKSQLHT

-951 ILKLLYRSDVGPT
+951 ILKLLYRTDVGAT

-983 HSLDRDTAL
+983 HSLDRDTGL

-1006 MDAQHYDYFV
+1006 MDAQHYEYFV

-1022 GELKEFVIDIL
+1022 CELKDFVIEIL
-1033 LVFTEL
+1033 LVFEEL
-1039 VSPSPHQKAVFPRDW
+1039 VSPHQKAVFPRDW

-1067 ALQHLSIVIMD
+1067 ALKHLSVVITD
-1078 YFLTPFEKQI
+1078 YFLCPFEKQI

-1155 LEMSMMPET
+1155 LEMSMIPET

-1186 LELESYGDTKNNN
+1186 LELESYGDTKYNNA
-1199 THHKGNFTEFKTAMI
+1199 HHKGNFTEFKTAMI

-1221 GAKGKGDAEYK
+1221 GAGKGDAEYK
-1232 QLFEEIMMERCSAH
+1232 QMFEEIMLERCAAH
-1246 ATLNLDGSSF
+1246 NTLNVDGTSF
-1256 VQMVTKLMDKLLE
+1256 VQMVTRLMDKLLE

-1303 RYVYKLCDLHMEFEN
+1303 RYVYKLCALHMEFEN

-1328 HTQLL
+1328 HTELL

-1344 RSYRHMNCR
+1344 RSYRHSLCR
-1353 THRELKETLFFE
+1353 THRDLKEALYFE
-1365 IMEYFDKGKQWECA
+1365 ILDYFDKGKQWECA
-1379 IDMCKILA
+1379 IDMCKVLA
-1387 QQYEEEIF
+1387 RQYEEEIY

-1402 LLKRMALFFEKI
+1402 LLKRMAQFYEKI
-1414 LKELRHTSE
+1414 LKELRHSSE

-1435 RLLQNKVYIFRGKD
+1435 RLLQNRVYIFRGKE
-1449 YERLSDFC
+1449 YERHSDFC

-1467 EVMQTLEAPGKDIT
+1467 ELMQTLEAPGEDIT
-1481 QSDGQYIQVNKVE
+1481 QSDAQYIQVNKVE
-1494 PIMDAAFAKFN
+1494 PIMDAAFSKFHD
-1505 EKIISNEIVK
+1505 KIISNEIVK
-1515 YFTSNNVQKFQF
+1515 YYTANNVQKFQF

-1533 STSGGPMDDV
+1533 SSGGGDDV
-1543 RSLWLERTELV
+1543 RNLWLERTELI
-1554 TSFPLP
+1554 TRFPLP
-1560 GILRWFPVIDSH
+1560 GILRWFPVVEAI

-1589 NKGIRQLVILH
+1589 NRDIRQLVILH
-1600 KGDESLHI
+1600 KSDETLHI

-1639 LEQHPDDKDLIEEL
+1639 LEEHPDDKELIEEL
-1653 KDLIAS
+1653 KELIAT

-1681 LQEHLENCF
+1681 LQEHLESCF
-1690 TDMQQH
+1690 SDMQQH
-1696 VESRYGRKSCDLKMD
+1696 VETRYGRKTCDLKIE

-1726 LFDGSC
+1726 LFDSGC

-1749 STFLPRPQT
+1749 STILPRPPT

-1766 SLSFNARPSL
+1766 SLSFNTRPSL
-1776 MHSPSTKSSK
+1776 GHSPSTKSSK
-1786 NKEKTPAKRRSMKKD
+1786 NKDKTPAKRRSMKKD
-1801 RETLSLPVANSQ
+1801 REALSFPSSQ
-1813 WYTPPLSTI
+1813 WYTPPLTTI

-1827 KEINTSITSLASVS
+1827 KEINMSIGSLASAS
-1841 NSSLAGPKTPDPR
+1841 NSSLSGPKTPDPH
-1854 VLTEELTSKRPL
+1854 VLTEELTPKRPL
-1866 RSEKDKERRLS
+1866 RSEKDKERRHS

-1884 PTATIKNFV
+1884 PTASIKNFPN

-1931 DFTSLTHS
+1931 DFTSLSHNM
-1939 LDWNPNGYAMLNAL
+1939 DWTPNGYAMLSTQTSFT
-1953 SNTSTSSITTTTT
+1953 SNSSSTGTSTT
-1966 MTKTSITNTTYEY
+1966 MTKTSITNNTYEY
-1979 LEATNFSLINAQ
+1979 LEATNFSLVGAVAASP
-1991 DSNKPR
+1991 DGNKPR
-1997 PPTPPPKPSRNSKH
+1997 PPTPPPKPSRHSKH

>member
-1 MSVWSDCNAKQQF
+1 MAVWSDCNAKQSF

-19 NFDQEVTKPH
+19 NFDQERKPH

-54 KDKEH
+54 KEKQT
-59 RGIFPKSYIHLVE
+59 RGIFPKSYVHLCE
-72 YNIVNGE
+72 YIIVNGE
-79 FCIQRTDIV
+79 YCIQRTDIV
-88 EEITKVL
+88 EEITKVM
-95 LEWGSIAKG
+95 LEWGVIAKR
-104 YFLRTNPNFQRIRR
+104 YFLTTNPDFQKIRR

-140 RKVKLLATAQI
+140 RKVKLQATAQI
-151 DTGNN
+151 DTGNR
-156 LLGLDMVVRDD
+156 LLGLDMVVRDE

-173 TNAICTTELFE
+173 TNSICSTELYE
-184 HHVHAVNRIE
+184 KHVYAVQRIE
-194 KANRLSSEQRT
+194 KANRLSSDHETQRT
-205 QRVHNKYSHNILLH
+205 HNKYSHNILLH

-234 FTLFDGETH
+234 FTLFNGDTH

-257 GIARDIDQF
+257 GVARDIDQF

-301 DSSESKRTSIS
+301 DSMESKRTSMN
-312 IANSMLTAASRK
+312 IANSVLTAASRK
-324 HSQLSVSS
+324 HSQLSVNS
-332 NGSSGSN
+332 NGSSGSTS
-339 CEYIMR
+339 EYMMR

-358 LSKAL
+358 ISKPEEFRGNL
-363 DGPSNQDLPFIMCE
+363 DLPFIMCE

-392 DIGKIDSKMAV
+392 DIGKIESKMAV
-403 TIEVLRGDIKQIK
+403 TFEVLRGDIKQIK

-457 SRIAKTSEK
+457 ARIAKTSEK
-466 NVEVSICVANEQGY
+466 NVEVTVCVANEQGQ
-480 LIPGV
+480 LVPGV

-490 GHSPIDEYK
+490 GHPPIDEYK

-531 VLKHRS
+531 TLKHRS

-547 PFGLA
+547 PFGLS

-578 KKYDKTVANSYME
+578 KKYDKTMGNSYME
-591 LPATTAELQGTKPSI
+591 LPATTAELMGAKPSI
-606 SGLSL
+606 AGLSL
-611 LPKDQLT
+611 LPKDQFT
-618 IGVNLCSTKL
+618 IDVNLCSTKL

-636 LLNWSAHK
+636 LLHWSAHK
-644 ETLEQSLNALSTV
+644 ERLEQSLNALSAV

-672 LFNILVENDQ
+672 LFNILVENDN

-711 VLDVYINESFSFTL
+711 VLDVYINESFSATL

-730 MDVLQKNISDAIK
+730 MDVLQRNIRDAIT
-743 PREKSADGFETEESM
+743 PSEKSADGIEHEESPA
-758 EVRRLYKTT
+758 VRRLYKTT

-780 RILYAEMN
+780 RVLYAAMN
-788 CNTDYVDFASRLQEL
+788 CNNDYVDFATRLQEL
-803 LRMFID
+803 LKMFID

-829 IIATDLMQV
+829 IIATDLMEV
-838 FDQVRLSVSIV
+838 FDHVHLSISIV
-849 EILEKFPPR
+849 DILKKFPPR
-858 RLIQSKMGC
+858 RLTQSKMGC
-867 IKDFVETKLFTLP
+867 IKDFVDTKLFSSPT
-880 KCRAILLPV
+880 CRAILLPV

-924 GQLKSQLHT
+924 GQKKSHLHT
-933 RETTANK
+933 RDTTANK

-951 ILKLLYRSDVGPT
+951 ILKLIYRPDVGPT
-964 HNDIRDIMI
+964 HNDVRDIMI
-973 ILLRTVMKAA
+973 ILLRPVMKAA
-983 HSLDRDTAL
+983 HSLDRDTGV
-992 VGKFFAIML
+992 VGQFFAIML

-1006 MDAQHYDYFV
+1006 LDAQHYKYFV
-1016 KDLHQR
+1016 NDLHQH
-1022 GELKEFVIDIL
+1022 GELKDFVIEIL
-1033 LVFTEL
+1033 LVFEEL
-1039 VSPSPHQKAVFPRDW
+1039 VSPHQKPVFPRDW

-1067 ALQHLSIVIMD
+1067 ALQQLSMVITD
-1078 YFLTPFEKQI
+1078 YFLCPVFDKQI

-1126 KDTAME
+1126 KDTAKE

-1141 QHKPKFVPQLVEPI
+1141 KHKPKFVPQLVEPI
-1155 LEMSMMPET
+1155 LEMSMIPET
-1164 ELRRETIPIFFDMMQ
+1164 DLRRETIPIFFDMMQ

-1199 THHKGNFTEFKTAMI
+1199 AHYKGNFSEFKTAMI

-1221 GAKGKGDAEYK
+1221 GAGKGDTEYK
-1232 QLFEEIMMERCSAH
+1232 ELFKTIMLEYCSAH
-1246 ATLNLDGSSF
+1246 STLNVDGTSF
-1256 VQMVTKLMDKLLE
+1256 VNMVTKLMDKLLE
-1269 YRFIIQDESKENRM
+1269 YRCIIQDESKENRM

-1303 RYVYKLCDLHMEFEN
+1303 RYVYKLCALHMEFDN

-1328 HTQLL
+1328 HMDLL
-1333 RWTDTELSPQL
+1333 HWTDAELSPQL
-1344 RSYRHMNCR
+1344 RSYRHISCR
-1353 THRELKETLFFE
+1353 THRELKEALYFE
-1365 IMEYFDKGKQWECA
+1365 IMEYFDRGKQWECA
-1379 IDMCKILA
+1379 ITMCKILA
-1387 QQYEEEIF
+1387 QQYEEEVY

-1402 LLKRMALFFEKI
+1402 LLKRMAQFFEKI
-1414 LKELRHTSE
+1414 VKELRHTSE

-1430 GRGFP
+1430 GLGFP
-1435 RLLQNKVYIFRGKD
+1435 RLLQNKVYIFRGKE
-1449 YERLSDFC
+1449 YERHSDFC
-1457 TRMLVQHPQA
+1457 SRMLVQHPQA
-1467 EVMQTLEAPGKDIT
+1467 ELMQTLEAPGEDIT
-1481 QSDGQYIQVNKVE
+1481 NSDGQYIQVNKVE
-1494 PIMDAAFAKFN
+1494 PIMDAAFSKFN
-1505 EKIISNEIVK
+1505 DKIISNEIVK
-1515 YFTSNNVQKFQF
+1515 YFTFNNVQKFQF

-1533 STSGGPMDDV
+1533 SSGGGNMDDV
-1543 RSLWLERTELV
+1543 RNLWLERTELI
-1554 TSFPLP
+1554 TQYPLP
-1560 GILRWFPVIDSH
+1560 GILRWFPVVDTH
-1572 TFKISPLERA
+1572 TFKISPIKRA
-1582 VEIMKDT
+1582 VEIMKET
-1589 NKGIRQLVILH
+1589 NKDIRQLVILH
-1600 KGDESLHI
+1600 QHDSSLHI

-1639 LEQHPDDKDLIEEL
+1639 LLQHPDDKDLVEEL
-1653 KDLIAS
+1653 KELIAM
-1659 QIPLLEI
+1659 QIPLLQC
-1666 AIMLHRQKAPDSLKA
+1666 AIRLHRQKAPESLKA
-1681 LQEHLENCF
+1681 LQDHLEVCF
-1690 TDMQQH
+1690 ADMQHH
-1696 VESRYGRKSCDLKMD
+1696 VESRYGRKSCDLQVE
-1711 RDSVVMRRTNSFLPA
+1711 RDSVIMRRTSSFLPA
-1726 LFDGSC
+1726 IFDGSN

-1749 STFLPRPQT
+1749 STFLPRPPT
-1758 NSIKSTLA
+1758 SSIKSTLA
-1766 SLSFNARPSL
+1766 SLSFNTRPSL
-1776 MHSPSTKSSK
+1776 GHTPSTKGNK
-1786 NKEKTPAKRRSMKKD
+1786 NKEKPAKRRSMKKD
-1801 RETLSLPVANSQ
+1801 RDVLSLPVANSQ
-1813 WYTPPLSTI
+1813 WYTPPLTTI

-1827 KEINTSITSLASVS
+1827 KEINTSINSLASAS
-1841 NSSLAGPKTPDPR
+1841 NSSLCGPKTPDPR
-1854 VLTEELTSKRPL
+1854 VLTEELTPKRPL
-1866 RSEKDKERRLS
+1866 RSEKEKERRLS
-1877 RPASIAT
+1877 RPVSIPTPSAS
-1884 PTATIKNFV
+1884 IKNFT
-1893 DTRSLSES
+1893 DIRSLSES

-1931 DFTSLTHS
+1931 DFSSLTHS
-1939 LDWNPNGYAMLNAL
+1939 LDWNPNGYTMLNVL
-1953 SNTSTSSITTTTT
+1953 NSSTCTNSSISMSTTT
-1966 MTKTSITNTTYEY
+1966 MTKTSITNATYEY
-1979 LEATNFSLINAQ
+1979 VEATNFGLPSISDA
-1991 DSNKPR
+1991 SKPR
-1997 PPTPPPKPSRNSKH
+1997 PPTPPPKPSRHSKH

>member
-1 MSVWSDCNAKQQF
+1 MSVWSDCNAKQAF

-19 NFDQEVTKPH
+19 NFDQENKPH

-48 YYGYKQ
+48 YYGYRQ
-54 KDKEH
+54 KAKET
-59 RGIFPKSYIHLVE
+59 RGIFPKTYIHLCE
-72 YNIVNGE
+72 YTIVNGE
-79 FCIQRTDIV
+79 FCIQRSDIV

-95 LEWGSIAKG
+95 LEWGSIAKS
-104 YFLRTNPNFQRIRR
+104 YFLTTNPSFSRIRR

-127 AALISGNLPLDEM
+127 AALISGNLPLDEI
-140 RKVKLLATAQI
+140 RKVKLLATNQI
-151 DTGNN
+151 DTGNK
-156 LLGLDMVVRDD
+156 LLGLDMVVRDE

-173 TNAICTTELFE
+173 TNAICTTELYE
-184 HHVHAVNRIE
+184 QHVHAVQRIE
-194 KANRLSSEQRT
+194 KANRLTSDRGTTRT
-205 QRVHNKYSHNILLH
+205 LNKYSHNILLH

-234 FTLFDGETH
+234 FCLFDGENH

-257 GIARDIDQF
+257 GAALEQI
-266 DNNRVLFTDLSRN
+266 DNNRVLFTDLSKS
-279 DLSISKMYLVCYAIR
+279 DLAISKMYLVCYAIR
-294 IGSMEMK
+294 IGSMEFK
-301 DSSESKRTSIS
+301 ESVESKRTSIS
-312 IANSMLTAASRK
+312 MANTMLNASSRK
-324 HSQLSVSS
+324 ASQLSVSS
-332 NGSSGSN
+332 SGSSGSTG
-339 CEYIMR
+339 EYVIR

-358 LSKAL
+358 INNADDFRGNL
-363 DGPSNQDLPFIMCE
+363 DLPFIMCD
-377 KDTLDGTLRKLIANK
+377 KDTLDGTLRKLIGNK

-466 NVEVSICVANEQGY
+466 NVEVSVCVANEQGY
-480 LIPGV
+480 LVPGV
-485 MSIGA
+485 LSIGA
-490 GHSPIDEYK
+490 GHPPIDEYK

-522 EFKQCHLRF
+522 DFKQCHLRF

-552 YVRLM
+552 YMRLM

-565 QGQHVLAVYKIDH
+565 QGQHILAVYKIDH
-578 KKYDKTVANSYME
+578 KKYDKTVANCYLE
-591 LPATTAELQGTKPSI
+591 LPSTTAEIQGAKPSI
-606 SGLSL
+606 GGLSL
-611 LPKDQLT
+611 LPKDHLS

-644 ETLEQSLNALSTV
+644 ETLEQSLKALTLV

-672 LFNILVENDQ
+672 LFNILVENDD
-682 PEKYDQLVFMSIIHL
+682 PEKYDQLVFMSIIYL

-730 MDVLQKNISDAIK
+730 MDVLQKNIREAISPK
-743 PREKSADGFETEESM
+743 EKSADGNNLEESL

-780 RILYAEMN
+780 RLLYTEMN
-788 CNTDYVDFASRLQEL
+788 CNSELDFASRLQEL

-838 FDQVRLSVSIV
+838 FDQEPLSVSIV

-858 RLIQSKMGC
+858 RLTQSKMGC
-867 IKDFVETKLFTLP
+867 IKDFVDTKLFTLP

-924 GQLKSQLHT
+924 GQKKSQLHT
-933 RETTANK
+933 CDTTANK
-940 KIAECI
+940 KITECI

-951 ILKLLYRSDVGPT
+951 ILKLLFRSDVGPT
-964 HNDIRDIMI
+964 HNDIRDVMI

-983 HSLDRDTAL
+983 QALDRDTGL

-1006 MDAQHYDYFV
+1006 MDAQHYEYFV
-1016 KDLHQR
+1016 KDLHQH
-1022 GELKEFVIDIL
+1022 GELKVFVTEIL
-1033 LVFTEL
+1033 LTFEQL
-1039 VSPSPHQKAVFPRDW
+1039 VSPIQKAVFPRDW

-1067 ALQHLSIVIMD
+1067 ALQHLAVVITD
-1078 YFLTPFEKQI
+1078 YFLCPFEKQI

-1155 LEMSMMPET
+1155 LEMSMIPEID
-1164 ELRRETIPIFFDMMQ
+1164 LRRETIPIFFDMMQ

-1186 LELESYGDTKNNN
+1186 LELESYGDTKFNNA
-1199 THHKGNFTEFKTAMI
+1199 HHKGNFSDFKTAMI

-1221 GAKGKGDAEYK
+1221 GAGKGDAEYK
-1232 QLFEEIMMERCSAH
+1232 KLFEEIMLERCAAH
-1246 ATLNLDGSSF
+1246 STLNVDGTAF
-1256 VQMVTKLMDKLLE
+1256 VQMVTRLMDKLLE

-1288 LLQFYSEVDLKEMYI
+1288 LLQFYSDVDLKEMYI
-1303 RYVYKLCDLHMEFEN
+1303 RYVYKLCALHMEFEN

-1328 HTQLL
+1328 HANLL
-1333 RWTDTELSPQL
+1333 RWTDMELSPQL
-1344 RSYRHMNCR
+1344 RSSKHNVCR
-1353 THRELKETLFFE
+1353 THRQLKEALYFD
-1365 IMEYFDKGKQWECA
+1365 IMDYFDKGKQWECA
-1379 IDMCKILA
+1379 IDMCKVLA
-1387 QQYEEEIF
+1387 RQYEEEIY

-1402 LLKRMALFFEKI
+1402 LLKRMAQFFEKI
-1414 LKELRHTSE
+1414 LKELRHSSE

-1435 RLLQNKVYIFRGKD
+1435 RLLQNKVYIFRGKE
-1449 YERLSDFC
+1449 YERHSDFC

-1467 EVMQTLEAPGKDIT
+1467 ELMQTLEAPGEDIT
-1481 QSDGQYIQVNKVE
+1481 NSDGQYIQVNKVE
-1494 PIMDAAFAKFN
+1494 PIMNPDCAKFN
-1505 EKIISNEIVK
+1505 DKIISNEIVK
-1515 YFTSNNVQKFQF
+1515 YFTANNVQKFQF

-1533 STSGGPMDDV
+1533 SSGGGHMDDV
-1543 RSLWLERTELV
+1543 RNLWLERTELLA
-1554 TSFPLP
+1554 SFPLP
-1560 GILRWFPVIDSH
+1560 GVLRWFPVVETN

-1582 VEIMKDT
+1582 VEIMRDT
-1589 NKGIRQLVILH
+1589 NRDVRQLVILH
-1600 KGDESLHI
+1600 RSDETLHI
-1608 NPLSMKLNGI
+1608 NPLTMKLNGI

-1632 AFLTDEY
+1632 AFLVEEY
-1639 LEQHPDDKDLIEEL
+1639 LEQNPDDKELVEEL
-1653 KDLIAS
+1653 KDLIAL

-1666 AIMLHRQKAPDSLKA
+1666 AIQLHRQRAPESLKA
-1681 LQEHLENCF
+1681 LQEHLEKCF
-1690 TDMQQH
+1690 SDMKRH
-1696 VESRYGRKSCDLKMD
+1696 VETQYGEKTCDLKI
-1711 RDSVVMRRTNSFLPA
+1711 DSVVMRRTNSFLPA
-1726 LFDGSC
+1726 GFDGSY
-1732 NRLSE
+1732 NRHSE

-1766 SLSFNARPSL
+1766 SLSFN
-1776 MHSPSTKSSK
+1776 TSK
-1786 NKEKTPAKRRSMKKD
+1786 GKDKDKTPAKRRSMKKD
-1801 RETLSLPVANSQ
+1801 RDALSLPSSQ
-1813 WYTPPLSTI
+1813 WYTPPLTTI

-1827 KEINTSITSLASVS
+1827 KEINTSIASLASAS
-1841 NSSLAGPKTPDPR
+1841 NSSLSGPKTPDPH
-1854 VLTEELTSKRPL
+1854 VLTEELTPKRPL
-1866 RSEKDKERRLS
+1866 RSEKEKERRLS
-1877 RPASIAT
+1877 RPSSIAT
-1884 PTATIKNFV
+1884 PTASIKNFP

-1916 DIRPPPLPAKTRDST
+1916 DIRPPPLPAKSRDST
-1931 DFTSLTHS
+1931 DFSSLHS
-1939 LDWNPNGYAMLNAL
+1939 MDWAPNGYALLSQM
-1953 SNTSTSSITTTTT
+1953 SNTSSSSMSTTTTL
-1966 MTKTSITNTTYEY
+1966 TKTSITNTTYEY
-1979 LEATNFSLINAQ
+1979 LQATNFSVVNAI
-1991 DSNKPR
+1991 DGSKPR
-1997 PPTPPPKPSRNSKH
+1997 PPTPPPKPSRHSKH